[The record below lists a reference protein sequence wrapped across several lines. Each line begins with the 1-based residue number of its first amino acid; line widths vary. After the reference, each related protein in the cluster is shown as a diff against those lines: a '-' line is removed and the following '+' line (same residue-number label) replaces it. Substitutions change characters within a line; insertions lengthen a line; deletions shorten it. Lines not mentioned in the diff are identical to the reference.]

1 MDRKRFFSG
10 FIWKF
15 SERTM
20 SQLVSFI
27 VSIVLAR
34 ILSPNDYGI
43 VALVNVFIII
53 ADVFVTSGFSS
64 SLIQKKEATKTD
76 FSTIFWCSLIFSI
89 VIYSVIFFLAP
100 WIAKFYR
107 NEQLT
112 LVLRVF
118 ALKLPISAFNS
129 IQQAYVSRSLAFRK
143 IFVSTSIAT
152 IFSGVMGIV
161 FALLGWGVWA
171 LVIQY
176 IVNAITE
183 TMVLFLQIPWKPR
196 LLFSIDSA
204 KSLLGFGWKV
214 LATDLLGQFFNQLRS
229 LVIGRFY
236 TAADLAYYNR
246 GQQFPNILTNNIDAT
261 ISSVLFP
268 VMSKYSDDSDKLK
281 LMVRRSIRTS
291 TYLLMPF
298 MLGMA
303 VTAKPL
309 IILILTK
316 KWIEAVPFMQCL
328 CISGAFG
335 SVSNANMQVIKASG
349 RSDVLLNLELIKK
362 PIYLVFLI
370 ASIKISVFAV
380 AVSMS
385 IYSIT
390 ATLINMFPNKK
401 IIGYSYREQFSDLLP
416 ALALSFLMMI
426 GTFPIQYLNW
436 NPFLMLTVQ
445 VVVGAIIYLGGSV
458 LFKMESFTYLL
469 GLLKSKRKN

>member
-1 MDRKRFFSG
+1 MDHKRFFSG
-10 FIWKF
+10 FLWKF

-20 SQLVSFI
+20 SQLVSFV

-143 IFVSTSIAT
+143 IFVSTSTAT
-152 IFSGVMGIV
+152 IFSGVIGIV

-268 VMSKYSDDSDKLK
+268 VMSKYSDNSDKLK

-316 KWIEAVPFMQCL
+316 KWIEVVPFMQCL

-370 ASIKISVFAV
+370 ASIKISIFAV

>member
-1 MDRKRFFSG
+1 MDHKRFFSG
-10 FIWKF
+10 FLWKF

-20 SQLVSFI
+20 SQLVSFV

-64 SLIQKKEATKTD
+64 SLIQKKETTDTD

-89 VIYSVIFFLAP
+89 VIYGVIFTISP
-100 WIAKFYR
+100 WIAEFYH
-107 NEQLT
+107 NDQLT

-143 IFVSTSIAT
+143 IFVSTSVAT
-152 IFSGVMGIV
+152 IFSGIVGIG
-161 FALLGWGVWA
+161 FALSGWGVWA

-176 IVNAITE
+176 IVNSITE
-183 TMVLFLQIPWKPR
+183 TAVLFLQIPWKPH
-196 LLFSIDSA
+196 LQFSIKAA
-204 KSLLGFGWKV
+204 KSLLDFGWKV
-214 LATDLLGQFFNQLRS
+214 LATELLGQFFNQLRS

-236 TAADLAYYNR
+236 TAADLAFYNR
-246 GQQFPNILTNNIDAT
+246 GQQFPNILSNNIDTT

-268 VMSKYSDDSDKLK
+268 VMSKYSDDMTKLK
-281 LMVRRSIRTS
+281 SMVRRSIRTS
-291 TYLLMPF
+291 TYLLMPL

-309 IILILTK
+309 ILLVLTS
-316 KWIEAVPFMQCL
+316 KWLAAVPFMQCL
-328 CISGAFG
+328 CVSGAFG

-349 RSDVLLNLELIKK
+349 RSDVLLKLELVKK
-362 PIYLVFLI
+362 PIYLIFLF

-380 AVSMS
+380 AFSMAA
-385 IYSIT
+385 YSIT

-401 IIGYSYREQFSDLLP
+401 VIGYSYREQFRDLAP
-416 ALALSFLMMI
+416 ALALSIAMVFIVWGIEWLR
-426 GTFPIQYLNW
+426 LN
-436 NPFLMLTVQ
+436 PLVTLLLQ
-445 VVVGAIIYLGGSV
+445 VVVGAVVYVTGSI
-458 LFKMESFTYLL
+458 LFKMESYYYLL
-469 GLLKSKRKN
+469 NFFKK